1 MRSRAVIAPFIVSLV
16 ALPVTFTVVA
26 SLYGQAG
33 SDRATLALFGA
44 TVLVE
49 AIALAQVVRVR
60 RLFSPGDSG
69 HLTWTLITVFL
80 VVRLVAEARLAT
92 LNFQLVPRYAE
103 GSSGGLFFYII
114 VLRYLY
120 TVSDVLFIGA
130 LANTI
135 RAYKSTGLK
144 FELLAQDFF
153 YMLLVWAMPALT
165 YLFHDNLMYSNTA
178 GTDRY
183 IVTFRLVTVSV
194 GALIATLCLVVRRY
208 VLQMGGGAVAR
219 VWTMVVIAG
228 IARDAS
234 FLALALLSG
243 RWRASAQFT
252 EQYLLWVF
260 SCCWLLTALFQQEI
274 LPRASRERVIRAA
287 AESKAMG

>member
-1 MRSRAVIAPFIVSLV
+1 M
-16 ALPVTFTVVA
+16 
-26 SLYGQAG
+26 
-33 SDRATLALFGA
+33 
-44 TVLVE
+44 
-49 AIALAQVVRVR
+49 
-60 RLFSPGDSG
+60 
-69 HLTWTLITVFL
+69 
-80 VVRLVAEARLAT
+80 
-92 LNFQLVPRYAE
+92 
-103 GSSGGLFFYII
+103 
-114 VLRYLY
+114 Y
-120 TVSDVLFIGA
+120 TVSDFLFIGA

-135 RAYKSTGLK
+135 RAYKTTGLK

-153 YMLLVWAMPALT
+153 YMLLVWAMPGLT
-165 YLFHDNLMYSNTA
+165 YLFHKNLMYSNTA
-178 GTDRY
+178 GTDKY

-252 EQYLLWVF
+252 EQYLLWIF
-260 SCCWLLTALFQQEI
+260 SCCWLMAALFQQEI
-274 LPRASRERVIRAA
+274 LPRVGRERVIQTA
-287 AESKAMG
+287 AESKAIG